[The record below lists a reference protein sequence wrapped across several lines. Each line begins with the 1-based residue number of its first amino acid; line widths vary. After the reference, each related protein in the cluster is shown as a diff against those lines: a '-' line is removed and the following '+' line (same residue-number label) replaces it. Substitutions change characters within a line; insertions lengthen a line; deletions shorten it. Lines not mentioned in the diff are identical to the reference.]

1 MNNQNSNSVSWPQKV
16 FRGLPESVRQPLIP
30 IVMRVKEFLDP
41 QMRGFRKW
49 MREEYSALGDQERD
63 YIFRS
68 IARFCHIN
76 RPMSGYYFE
85 FGCHSGNTMKMA
97 WKHSRYLFDWTY
109 VGFDSFEGL
118 PEIGD
123 QDNQEIWEEGKLAIG
138 EAEFRRI
145 VTGHGMPN
153 DRLLTVKGFYDQTLN
168 AELVKKLS
176 GEKAAAIYIDCDLY
190 SSTVPILDFIKEFL
204 QIGTIIIFDDWFC
217 FHGDPIRG
225 ERRAW
230 QEFRERNPKLRFVE
244 FVKTCEA
251 NSFIFL
257 GDDKDEAQIDAL
269 YTKMHAE

>member
-1 MNNQNSNSVSWPQKV
+1 MYNLVKSLY
-16 FRGLPESVRQPLIP
+16 RLLPEK
-30 IVMRVKEFLDP
+30 VKEILRPCIPKLLPIISKKERTRLRWIRAIYTPFH
-41 QMRGFRKW
+41 RGQRN
-49 MREEYSALGDQERD
+49 ELLLSAV
-63 YIFRS
+63 
-68 IARFCHIN
+68 RFCNAN
-76 RPMSGYYFE
+76 RPVEGYYFE
-85 FGCHSGNTMKMA
+85 FGCYSGTTMSMA
-97 WKHSRYLFDWTY
+97 WHHSQHLFDWTY

-123 QDNQEIWEEGKLAIG
+123 QDDQQIWEEGKLAIG
-138 EAEFRRI
+138 EAEFRKI

-153 DRLLTVKGFYDQTLN
+153 DRLLTVKGFYDKTLN

-176 GEKAAAIYIDCDLY
+176 CKKAAAIYIDCDLY
-190 SSTVPILDFIKEFL
+190 SSVVPILSFIKEFL

-251 NSFIFL
+251 NSFIYL
-257 GDDKDEAQIDAL
+257 GDDEDETRIDAL
-269 YTKMHAE
+269 YTKVHEE